1 MMKKPFQ
8 IGLLFT
14 ALCLFLGLARAD
26 DTTTETRA
34 IDARVVR
41 VKLDGVIDLKLRRG
55 DTPALNITTDKRYV
69 SKVTAV
75 QTGDTLYLDTE
86 SRGVKLKSAAVKVEL
101 VLPQLRELVSDGVGS
116 TEVSGFSGEN
126 IDLTLDGAGSMKVV
140 CDYKK
145 LKANLGGVGSMH
157 VWVTE
162 NENVDLDLQGAGY
175 ITIGG
180 RSKNLKAT
188 LGGLGGLNA
197 QQFKAEDVSLDLSGL
212 GNATINASNNAN
224 LNLSGLGSVTVYGKP
239 TTRNVSVDGLGK
251 VSWK

>member
-1 MMKKPFQ
+1 
-8 IGLLFT
+8 
-14 ALCLFLGLARAD
+14 
-26 DTTTETRA
+26 
-34 IDARVVR
+34 
-41 VKLDGVIDLKLRRG
+41 
-55 DTPALNITTDKRYV
+55 
-69 SKVTAV
+69 
-75 QTGDTLYLDTE
+75 
-86 SRGVKLKSAAVKVEL
+86 
-101 VLPQLRELVSDGVGS
+101 
-116 TEVSGFSGEN
+116 
-126 IDLTLDGAGSMKVV
+126 
-140 CDYKK
+140 
-145 LKANLGGVGSMH
+145 VGSMH

-239 TTRNVSVDGLGK
+239 ATRNVSVDGLGK